1 MQECFVALMP
11 TVSLSQMWKN
21 VEARVYTFAERQASN
36 GDEDL
41 ALLERVSP
49 EEEQRILGASR
60 DVLVESY

>member
-1 MQECFVALMP
+1 MNTDRL
-11 TVSLSQMWKN
+11 SLAQMWKN
-21 VEARVYTFAERQASN
+21 VEARVYTFAEHQGSEAN
-36 GDEDL
+36 EDL